1 MSSLITLKNFHGHGK
16 KVKNDV
22 SQVIFIISPLDR
34 MNKLTED
41 EKQLLARHERAKE
54 KARERQKRYMDKMKD
69 DPDWK
74 TERAAYMRE
83 YNAKTRV
90 RLQRIQDEVG
100 YVPKVAEIP
109 SIEPLQVDKRT
120 KKGKQAL
127 RSFEIKPSFQ
137 NRKFS
142 LQPDTVKDYVDIIVR
157 MHGLFTG
164 KKLNPAIKQKIS
176 TIIGGDTMYAL
187 SDEIEAEMPYLVDA
201 DRFIEWLR
209 KKYQNDNT
217 YKKYMTPFTVLTS
230 HLVNL
235 QDSYQKFTR
244 TAIKTNQSVEET
256 RKQNIIKEGD
266 EDKVIDLDKE
276 TVLKN
281 IDKLDKLQDKLIYG
295 FYTLM
300 PARRVEDVSVL
311 ILTYETN
318 TKKLQENNY
327 IIAKKPMR
335 VVYNDYKTDKAYG
348 QQVFDIPLELE
359 KLLDAYI
366 KDNSLIDGQYLFWN
380 RNDNVKK
387 NSPVASSNFGT
398 RITNI
403 TKKVHGVDGI
413 GVTKIR
419 QSHATALTET
429 GASYAEREKVANMM
443 AHSLDQNL
451 KYAKIRTKKVKKEE

>member
-1 MSSLITLKNFHGHGK
+1 
-16 KVKNDV
+16 
-22 SQVIFIISPLDR
+22 
-34 MNKLTED
+34 
-41 EKQLLARHERAKE
+41 
-54 KARERQKRYMDKMKD
+54 
-69 DPDWK
+69 
-74 TERAAYMRE
+74 
-83 YNAKTRV
+83 
-90 RLQRIQDEVG
+90 
-100 YVPKVAEIP
+100 
-109 SIEPLQVDKRT
+109 
-120 KKGKQAL
+120 
-127 RSFEIKPSFQ
+127 
-137 NRKFS
+137 
-142 LQPDTVKDYVDIIVR
+142 
-157 MHGLFTG
+157 
-164 KKLNPAIKQKIS
+164 
-176 TIIGGDTMYAL
+176 
-187 SDEIEAEMPYLVDA
+187 
-201 DRFIEWLR
+201 
-209 KKYQNDNT
+209 
-217 YKKYMTPFTVLTS
+217 LTS

-366 KDNSLIDGQYLFWN
+366 KDNSLIEGQYLFWN
-380 RNDNVKK
+380 RNHNVKK
-387 NSPVASSNFGT
+387 NSPVASSNFST
-398 RITNI
+398 RISKI

-413 GVTKIR
+413 GVTKLR
-419 QSHATALTET
+419 QAHTTSLTET
-429 GASYAEREKVANMM
+429 GASYAERERVANMM